1 MDVVASEPKYN
12 KSLFDSV
19 KSGDFYKLENLLTK
33 SNVNAMDAEG
43 NTLLHHATHKNI
55 VKLLLAKGV
64 NVNAR
69 NKLGYTP
76 LHGAKTR
83 EIAQCLI
90 DGKADLHAEKIGEHA
105 ELQNPNYSQTPL
117 ISALTF
123 ARAGV
128 VCCIIENFSLE
139 DLHEKPNYLKIPYSV
154 YWDEIK
160 QKKEIERLQDLKC
173 GEAKLFDT
181 PSTTESKKEVL
192 KADTKRGD
200 EKDIASTVQPIRVK
214 TRLGACT
221 LFSEQVKETNEEA
234 VDIDKQKG
242 MVKSQI
248 S

>member
-1 MDVVASEPKYN
+1 MDVVASKQKSN
-12 KSLFDSV
+12 KALFDTV

-43 NTLLHHATHKNI
+43 NTLLHHATHKKI
-55 VKLLLAKGV
+55 VELLLAKGA

-69 NKLGYTP
+69 NKLDYTP

-90 DGKADLHAEKIGEHA
+90 DGKADLHAKKISEYA
-105 ELQNPNYSQTPL
+105 ALKNPNNPQTPL
-117 ISALTF
+117 ISAMAL
-123 ARAGV
+123 ARPDVA
-128 VCCIIENFSLE
+128 CCIMENFSLE
-139 DLHEKPNYLKIPYSV
+139 DLNQKPNYLKFPYSEH
-154 YWDEIK
+154 WDEIK
-160 QKKEIERLQDLKC
+160 QKKEIER
-173 GEAKLFDT
+173 
-181 PSTTESKKEVL
+181 STTESKKEVL

-200 EKDIASTVQPIRVK
+200 EKDIASNVQPIRVK

-221 LFSEQVKETNEEA
+221 LFSEQVEETNEEA
-234 VDIDKQKG
+234 VDVDKQKG